1 MAALDADASPYE
13 SAMEAVRY
21 PDRHFAIPCYLEEQ
35 RLKPG

>member
-1 MAALDADASPYE
+1 
-13 SAMEAVRY
+13 MEAVRY